1 LELTGLPSQNRSQ
14 RDARPI
20 CQADRVQPWLS
31 LRNGERSCSRR
42 YAASCIF
49 FDVCPAVL
57 VYWSKSKPVLIDAW
71 VSSGP
76 LAIVE
81 HRAKLML
88 AVLALAT
95 AHEDVPRFLIPTGD
109 AHASSI
115 LVVEAKLPH
124 DFVLASTLLLE
135 RLVNEGLLCLLESRV
150 QNF

>member
-1 LELTGLPSQNRSQ
+1 LTGLPSQNRSQ

-49 FDVCPAVL
+49 FDFCLAVL

-76 LAIVE
+76 LPVE
-81 HRAKLML
+81 GDELGNKLTRIREIRIAGFEVLHVIHRHGMDDRNRSINPIL
-88 AVLALAT
+88 
-95 AHEDVPRFLIPTGD
+95 PR
-109 AHASSI
+109 
-115 LVVEAKLPH
+115 
-124 DFVLASTLLLE
+124 
-135 RLVNEGLLCLLESRV
+135 CC
-150 QNF
+150 